1 MASRELVVPASEMMA
16 LTPSVAAA
24 AIVAAQSET
33 AAARAALATQKDEIL
48 AIVKEIITSGA
59 TDLLGSS
66 IGTQLFE
73 RIEQRFSLAPSPA
86 PPPRPILLTGTTM
99 YQGRGA
105 PRRSDYMLP
114 DGKVLKPCAPNSP
127 KGAELYQLEDG
138 SVRSLSSLSPSSQAA
153 NAV

>member
-66 IGTQLFE
+66 IGTQLFL
-73 RIEQRFSLAPSPA
+73 SL
-86 PPPRPILLTGTTM
+86 IHI
-99 YQGRGA
+99 
-105 PRRSDYMLP
+105 
-114 DGKVLKPCAPNSP
+114 
-127 KGAELYQLEDG
+127 
-138 SVRSLSSLSPSSQAA
+138 
-153 NAV
+153 